1 MTLSN
6 LTFRRYNIKD
16 LHRCGKLVKDAW
28 PIEIESIFGK
38 CELKGRETYVKLSL
52 LESNWMELACDSQKI
67 VGLLFGSINRRH
79 SIVEFIKI
87 LFSSLAV
94 IAYSILGGS
103 EKTLRLHKFLYSL
116 LLDELKIRINRPASN
131 TEIQLFI
138 VDSRYRGRG
147 IGRLLLDRFINAA
160 RNANIKVITVFT
172 EDKTC
177 NWQFYE
183 KYGFKKAATFYS
195 NLASY
200 LIEES
205 STGIIYALKL
215 E

>member
-1 MTLSN
+1 MSLSN

-16 LHRCGKLVKDAW
+16 LHRCGELIEDAW
-28 PIEIESIFGK
+28 LVEIRSFFGK
-38 CELKGRETYVKLSL
+38 DKLKGRETYVKLSL

-67 VGLLFGSINRRH
+67 VGLLFGSINKPH

-87 LFSSLAV
+87 LFSSLAF
-94 IAYSILGGS
+94 IAQAVLGGS
-103 EKTLRLHKFLYSL
+103 KKSLRLHKFLYNL
-116 LLDELKIRINRPASN
+116 LLEEIKIKINRPASN
-131 TEIQLFI
+131 TEIELFI

-160 RNANIKVITVFT
+160 RNANIRIITVFT
-172 EDKTC
+172 EDKAC

-195 NLASY
+195 NFTSY

-205 STGIIYALKL
+205 ATGIIYTL
-215 E
+215 ELE